1 MTGHIDHT
9 RSDITWLG
17 TRLQHLQTLSATLAG
32 ARTEQQAIEAT
43 LNPGLDVFE
52 ADQAV
57 IAMLDESGTV
67 FRIVAV
73 SGYPDQVE
81 ADWSMFPN
89 SDEFPLSAAVRTR
102 QPVSRVRARGADPAL
117 PEA

>member
-1 MTGHIDHT
+1 MTGHTDHT

-73 SGYPDQVE
+73 QRLPRPGRSRLGDVPQH
-81 ADWSMFPN
+81 ATSSRCPMP
-89 SDEFPLSAAVRTR
+89 SA
-102 QPVSRVRARGADPAL
+102 PGSR
-117 PEA
+117 